1 MSTQDLNRIYNINQR
16 YEPVGDKNVWVEFT
30 QLARDYKAINLGQ
43 GFPDYMSV
51 PYLVDKIKEAVNDPN
66 VLLYQ

>member
-1 MSTQDLNRIYNINQR
+1 MSTESSSDLNRLYNVNER

-43 GFPDYMSV
+43 G
-51 PYLVDKIKEAVNDPN
+51 
-66 VLLYQ
+66 